1 MPVTE
6 ATPFDCPNCGAQYKL
21 VRVETNET
29 LPDQQLA
36 CRKCGGPL
44 QGRQGRFVL
53 KYFLVD
59 RPVEGLLGGGEV
71 IRLLRQTDT
80 YQQSALGGTLVAI
93 PLSRDHRKPPC
104 PTSAHFFWQL

>member
-1 MPVTE
+1 MSSLANTMSVTE

-44 QGRQGRFVL
+44 HGRQGRFVL

-59 RPVEGLLGGGEV
+59 RAG
-71 IRLLRQTDT
+71 RR
-80 YQQSALGGTLVAI
+80 ALG
-93 PLSRDHRKPPC
+93 RH
-104 PTSAHFFWQL
+104 